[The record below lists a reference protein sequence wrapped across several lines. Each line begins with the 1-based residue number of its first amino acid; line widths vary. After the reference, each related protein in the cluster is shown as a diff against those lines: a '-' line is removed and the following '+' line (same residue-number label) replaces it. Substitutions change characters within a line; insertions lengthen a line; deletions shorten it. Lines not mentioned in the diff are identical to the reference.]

1 MVEGVIGFLKVYGGN
16 DFAMGRPAPNAKV
29 RFLFIHYPV
38 PSNLMDDMMALS
50 YVRFHDYARGR
61 AMTQDRDGRHDLS
74 VQWMQ
79 QDYLRDDMPVVH
91 GL

>member
-1 MVEGVIGFLKVYGGN
+1 M
-16 DFAMGRPAPNAKV
+16 
-29 RFLFIHYPV
+29 YPV
-38 PSNLMDDMMALS
+38 NAGGDRTQSQELRVNYYPGLSNLMDGMMALS
-50 YVRFHDYARGR
+50 YVRLHDYARDR

-79 QDYLRDDMPVVH
+79 QDYLRDDMPLVH

>member
-1 MVEGVIGFLKVYGGN
+1 MAETL
-16 DFAMGRPAPNAKV
+16 PAPT
-29 RFLFIHYPV
+29 FLTK
-38 PSNLMDDMMALS
+38 PSNLIDDMMALS
-50 YVRFHDYARGR
+50 YVRLHDYARDR

>member
-1 MVEGVIGFLKVYGGN
+1 MLPELTERRAKNLPLVYCS
-16 DFAMGRPAPNAKV
+16 V
-29 RFLFIHYPV
+29 L
-38 PSNLMDDMMALS
+38 SNLMDDMMALS
-50 YVRFHDYARGR
+50 YVRLHDYARER

>member
-1 MVEGVIGFLKVYGGN
+1 M
-16 DFAMGRPAPNAKV
+16 
-29 RFLFIHYPV
+29 YPV
-38 PSNLMDDMMALS
+38 NAGGDRTQNQEFRVNYYPGLSNLIDDMMALS
-50 YVRFHDYARGR
+50 YVRLHDYARGR

-79 QDYLRDDMPVVH
+79 QDYLRDNMPVVH

>member
-1 MVEGVIGFLKVYGGN
+1 MAETL
-16 DFAMGRPAPNAKV
+16 PAPTFRTK
-29 RFLFIHYPV
+29 

-50 YVRFHDYARGR
+50 YVRLHDYARGR

>member
-1 MVEGVIGFLKVYGGN
+1 MALDQKLEAFLAYLKPEKFYG
-16 DFAMGRPAPNAKV
+16 R
-29 RFLFIHYPV
+29 YC
-38 PSNLMDDMMALS
+38 NLIDDMMALS
-50 YVRFHDYARGR
+50 YVRLHDYARGR

-79 QDYLRDDMPVVH
+79 QDYLRDGMPLVH